1 MQPVHTSAPSLAV
14 SANRWRRIGRNL
26 TVATSALF
34 AMSLAS
40 ANGAPLHSNN
50 HHHHYPRGGYAAP
63 SNPLESLPTG
73 AWTHNARKPVE
84 IFGQKVDP

>member
-1 MQPVHTSAPSLAV
+1 MQSVDIFAPSRAV
-14 SANRWRRIGRNL
+14 SANRWRSIGRKL
-26 TVATSALF
+26 TLASFALF

-40 ANGAPLHSNN
+40 ANGAPLHSHN
-50 HHHHYPRGGYAAP
+50 HHHHYGYAAP

-73 AWTHNARKPVE
+73 AWTNNPRKPVE